1 MKYQLTPTMAQFDK
15 DGFVVVEGWALIY
28 NTDAQTGEFIN
39 ATYEYVAE
47 GIGLP
52 DHVCLDAPKNVKE
65 NQAIVRNGQQWT
77 YPQDLRGTKIYSMK
91 TGAETTMQE
100 VGEIPDG
107 YTILKP
113 TSQFDSWDGEKW
125 VLDAEKQHQHDVNIA
140 TSQKKQLLSEANE
153 QISYLQDA
161 VDAEIASEQE
171 TQLLAEWKKYRVLV
185 NRIDTEQAPNIEW
198 PEKPNSK

>member
-1 MKYQLTPTMAQFDK
+1 MKYQLTPKQAQFNNE
-15 DGFVVVEGWALIY
+15 GFVIVEGWALIY

-52 DHVCLDAPKNVKE
+52 DHICLDAPKEVRA
-65 NQAIVRNGQQWT
+65 NQAIVLNGQKWT
-77 YPQDLRGTKIYSMK
+77 YPQDLRGTTIYSIE
-91 TGAETTMQE
+91 TGAETIMQE
-100 VGEIPDG
+100 IGEIPEG

-113 TSQFDSWDGEKW
+113 NTAFDSWNGEKW
-125 VLDAEKQHQHDVNIA
+125 VLDTEKQHQHDVDIA
-140 TSQKKQLLSEANE
+140 TSQKKQLLSGVNE

-161 VDAEIASEQE
+161 IDADIATDAEKSLFAA
-171 TQLLAEWKKYRVLV
+171 LKKYRVLL

-198 PEKPNSK
+198 PNQPK

>member
-65 NQAIVRNGQQWT
+65 NQAIVRNGQQWI
-77 YPQDLRGTKIYSMK
+77 YPKDLRGTIIYSTE
-91 TGAETTMQE
+91 TGAEIIMQE

-107 YTILKP
+107 YTALKP
-113 TSQFDSWDGEKW
+113 TSEFDSWNGEKW
-125 VLDAEKQHQHDVNIA
+125 VLDTEKQHQHDVDIA